1 MRRLRA
7 LQNRNIRIIQRELN
21 QHIWIQISCDSKNRL
36 AGSFI
41 SRNITDED
49 IPSICKRIQPSRR
62 ASRRHI
68 FCCIKHRDIC
78 LYNFI
83 AVCIT
88 SDHLTLNKT
97 HISLVNRIPCYTGNP
112 LILTDCQDFRTK
124 RSALYIILSNAGKRV
139 VRLNEQRSFCSRHD
153 GIYALNIHE
162 FHFACVQIKSIEFR
176 FVIFFVGICSKQQ
189 VQFLIRI
196 DRLTDLAIGFHI
208 FGIEVFL
215 LNFRHIRL
223 YISFDLLNHAAVRME
238 SIECFTI
245 CKNQLQ
251 HLIPYGC
258 FTLILRAVLNIVII
272 GSNSQVND
280 RIHFLASVFPRIN
293 TFMPQHI

>member
-1 MRRLRA
+1 M
-7 LQNRNIRIIQRELN
+7 QNRDIRIIQRELN
-21 QHIWIQISCDSKNRL
+21 QHIWIQISCDGKNRL

-49 IPSICKRIQPSRR
+49 ISSICKRIQPSCR

-88 SDHLTLNKT
+88 SDHLSLNKT

-112 LILTDCQDFRTK
+112 LILTNCQDFLAK
-124 RSALYIILSNAGKRV
+124 CSALHIVLNGTGKRI
-139 VRLNEQRSFCSRHD
+139 VRLNEQRSFCSQHD
-153 GIYALNIHE
+153 GIYALDIHE
-162 FHFACVQIKSIEFR
+162 FHFACIQIKSIEFR

-196 DRLTDLAIGFHI
+196 NRLADLAIGFHI
-208 FGIEVFL
+208 FGIKVFL
-215 LNFRHIRL
+215 LNFCHIRL
-223 YISFDLLNHAAVRME
+223 RVSLDLLNHAAVRME
-238 SIECFTI
+238 SIKRFAI
-245 CKNQLQ
+245 RKNQLQ

-258 FTLILRAVLNIVII
+258 FALILRAVLNIVII

>member
-1 MRRLRA
+1 M
-7 LQNRNIRIIQRELN
+7 QNRDIRIIQRELN
-21 QHIWIQISCDSKNRL
+21 QHIWIQISCDGKNRL

-68 FCCIKHRDIC
+68 FCCIKDRDIR

-83 AVCIT
+83 TVCIT

-97 HISLVNRIPCYTGNP
+97 HISLVNRIPCYTGDP
-112 LILTDCQDFRTK
+112 FILTDCQDFFAK
-124 RSALYIILSNAGKRV
+124 RSALHIILSNSGKRV
-139 VRLNEQRSFCSRHD
+139 VRLNEQPFCSQHD

-162 FHFACVQIKSIEFR
+162 FHFACVQIKSTEFR

-215 LNFRHIRL
+215 LNLCHIRL
-223 YISFDLLNHAAVRME
+223 CVSFDFLNHATVRMKPV
-238 SIECFTI
+238 ECFAI
-245 CKNQLQ
+245 RKNQLQ
-251 HLIPYGC
+251 HLIPNGC
-258 FTLILRAVLNIVII
+258 FALILRAVLNIVII
-272 GSNSQVND
+272 GSDSQVND
-280 RIHFLASVFPRIN
+280 RIHLLASAFP
-293 TFMPQHI
+293 